1 MYPEKSTPVRSGSV
15 TFVGAG
21 PGAADLITVRGL
33 KALSTAEVV
42 LYDSLVS
49 ADMLKNCP
57 AQAELVFV
65 GKRAGFHF
73 SVQTEINTLLVHHA
87 KRGLRVVRLKGG
99 DPTLFGRLGEEID
112 VLRAAGIPYEI
123 VPGVTAA
130 CAAAAAAGIS
140 LTQRT
145 VATSAIFAPG
155 HECAGKDDG
164 AKIDWAALAQANATL
179 CLYMGV
185 RRLTLVAEQLV
196 AHGLPADTPLAVISD
211 VSLPT
216 QSNRTGTLSD
226 AMALSAAAEGYPSM
240 ILIGQNVRNIDAATA
255 IALAHASGDPTGSLP
270 AGQIFID

>member
-1 MYPEKSTPVRSGSV
+1 MYPQESTPVRSGSV

-33 KALSTAEVV
+33 KALSMADVV

-57 AQAELVFV
+57 PLAELIFV
-65 GKRAGFHF
+65 GKRAGAH
-73 SVQTEINTLLVHHA
+73 SAIQAEINALLVEHA
-87 KRGLRVVRLKGG
+87 SRGCRVVRLKGG

-112 VLRAAGIPYEI
+112 VLRAAGIPYQI
-123 VPGVTAA
+123 IPGVTAA

-155 HECAGKDDG
+155 HECAGKEDES
-164 AKIDWAALAQANATL
+164 KIDWAALAQTNSTL

-185 RRLTLVAEQLV
+185 RRLALVAGQLV
-196 AHGLPADTPLAVISD
+196 AHGLPANTPLAVISD
-211 VSLPT
+211 ASFPS
-216 QSNRTGTLSD
+216 QRIRTGTLSD
-226 AMALSAAAEGYPSM
+226 ATTLSTAAEGYPSL
-240 ILIGQNVRNIDAATA
+240 ILIGQNVRNIDAAAA
-255 IALAHASGDPTGSLP
+255 IALAHASGVST
-270 AGQIFID
+270 

>member
-1 MYPEKSTPVRSGSV
+1 MYQPPPSSAPSGSV

-57 AQAELVFV
+57 ANSELIFV
-65 GKRAGFHF
+65 GKRAGAHS
-73 SVQTEINTLLVHHA
+73 SVQAAINKLLVRHA

-123 VPGVTAA
+123 IPGVTSA

-145 VATSAIFAPG
+145 VATSTIFAPG

-164 AKIDWAALAQANATL
+164 AKIDWASLAQANATL

-185 RRLTLVAEQLV
+185 RRLAVVAEQLI

-211 VSLPT
+211 ASLPT
-216 QSNRTGTLSD
+216 QRISTGTLAD
-226 AMALSAAAEGYPSM
+226 ALKLSAAAEGYPSM

-255 IALAHASGDPTGSLP
+255 IALAHASGDS
-270 AGQIFID
+270 QKQ

>member
-1 MYPEKSTPVRSGSV
+1 M

-33 KALSTAEVV
+33 KALSAAEVV

-49 ADMLKNCP
+49 ADMLKNC
-57 AQAELVFV
+57 AANAELVFV
-65 GKRAGFHF
+65 GKRAGAHS
-73 SVQTEINTLLVHHA
+73 SVQAVINDLLVRHA
-87 KRGLRVVRLKGG
+87 QRGLRVVRLKGG

-145 VATSAIFAPG
+145 VATSTIFAPG
-155 HECAGKDDG
+155 HECLGKDDG

-185 RRLTLVAEQLV
+185 RRLAVVAEQLV
-196 AHGLPADTPLAVISD
+196 AHGLPADTPLAVIRD
-211 VSLPT
+211 ASLPT
-216 QSNRTGTLSD
+216 QRITTGTLMD
-226 AMALSAAAEGYPSM
+226 AQKLSAAAEGYPAM

-255 IALAHASGDPTGSLP
+255 VALAHSSGISEHR
-270 AGQIFID
+270 

>member
-1 MYPEKSTPVRSGSV
+1 
-15 TFVGAG
+15 
-21 PGAADLITVRGL
+21 LITVRGL
-33 KALSTAEVV
+33 KALSGADVV

-57 AQAELVFV
+57 PQAELIFV
-65 GKRAGFHF
+65 GKRAGFH
-73 SVQTEINTLLVHHA
+73 SAVQAEINQLLVQHA
-87 KRGLRVVRLKGG
+87 SLGGSVVRLKGG

-123 VPGVTAA
+123 IPGVTAA

-155 HECAGKDDG
+155 HECAGKDDES
-164 AKIDWAALAQANATL
+164 KIDWAALAQANATL

-185 RRLTLVAEQLV
+185 RRLVAVAGQLV

-211 VSLPT
+211 ASLPS
-216 QSNRTGTLSD
+216 QRIRTGTLTD
-226 AMALSAAAEGYPSM
+226 AIALSTAAEGYPSL
-240 ILIGQNVRNIDAATA
+240 ILIGQNVGQIDAATA
-255 IALAHASGDPTGSLP
+255 LALAHAGGDS
-270 AGQIFID
+270 AGASKDPRSKLRGI